1 MSGSRALRLGAWTT
15 PVIVSILLGFA
26 GYWLLF
32 STFMVYDDEGYILLS
47 LKNFYIHGGLY
58 DKVYTQYGPIPY
70 LWYGALH
77 QLFGLPFDNVGG
89 RWITLLNWLL
99 TCAACA
105 GLVGRL
111 TRSAVWTTFTF
122 AGTFTQLWV
131 MTSEPI
137 HPGGLICF
145 IVATAVFLGSE
156 ALRSRRLVGFAVIT
170 AVASGALLLT
180 KINVGIFFLGAVVSW
195 LVVNSAPSSRAR
207 LATGIVAAGC
217 VLLPFALMQALIHE
231 RWVQQFA
238 FVFASAALGTIF
250 TGKLTAAPAIGL
262 RAVAISASVLAV
274 AIALPIV
281 IVLSSGTTFEGLLEG
296 VILGPLRHP
305 GVYFFP
311 MRWNTGTVLTSVV
324 SLAGCLVVIRN
335 WESAKV
341 RLWVAWVRFFVVAVF
356 LFTPLQ
362 FIPVSMAA
370 WTMSYG
376 LSLAWLFVP
385 PVSDKTSASIRFWL
399 SLVLVF
405 QSLHVYPIAGSQVN
419 WATFLWIPLIALGL
433 HDALPS
439 LCAAVNRFSTWFR
452 GMSLIAI
459 LVVVVFMSGNL
470 LRIGWNSYHRNPRL
484 GLTGAESLRLTN
496 DQTYTLRTIDE
507 NLRAHASLLFSFPG
521 LYSANLWTGLS
532 TPTLSNVTHWFSLLS
547 LSRQQ
552 EIIERLAHSP
562 EAAMLVQRDLLD
574 YLARTGFKTEGPL
587 HDWVLQHFE
596 KSVAF
601 GGYEIWVRRGR
612 SIAAFSTARPE
623 PDSPGVLQTLT
634 LTIQSAKKPVSRIDL
649 CNIDQPNLP
658 LISFGSD
665 NAHVNITSCGMD
677 GRPAP
682 DQTSKMGF
690 PFSSSGPALVRL
702 SFSPIQVS
710 SGFNRLLLVL
720 RDSSGNAVQELLVLE

>member
-1 MSGSRALRLGAWTT
+1 
-15 PVIVSILLGFA
+15 
-26 GYWLLF
+26 
-32 STFMVYDDEGYILLS
+32 
-47 LKNFYIHGGLY
+47 
-58 DKVYTQYGPIPY
+58 
-70 LWYGALH
+70 
-77 QLFGLPFDNVGG
+77 
-89 RWITLLNWLL
+89 
-99 TCAACA
+99 
-105 GLVGRL
+105 
-111 TRSAVWTTFTF
+111 
-122 AGTFTQLWV
+122 
-131 MTSEPI
+131 
-137 HPGGLICF
+137 
-145 IVATAVFLGSE
+145 
-156 ALRSRRLVGFAVIT
+156 
-170 AVASGALLLT
+170 
-180 KINVGIFFLGAVVSW
+180 
-195 LVVNSAPSSRAR
+195 
-207 LATGIVAAGC
+207 
-217 VLLPFALMQALIHE
+217 
-231 RWVQQFA
+231 
-238 FVFASAALGTIF
+238 
-250 TGKLTAAPAIGL
+250 
-262 RAVAISASVLAV
+262 
-274 AIALPIV
+274 
-281 IVLSSGTTFEGLLEG
+281 
-296 VILGPLRHP
+296 
-305 GVYFFP
+305 
-311 MRWNTGTVLTSVV
+311 
-324 SLAGCLVVIRN
+324 
-335 WESAKV
+335 
-341 RLWVAWVRFFVVAVF
+341 
-356 LFTPLQ
+356 
-362 FIPVSMAA
+362 MAA

-612 SIAAFSTARPE
+612 SIAAF
-623 PDSPGVLQTLT
+623 
-634 LTIQSAKKPVSRIDL
+634 
-649 CNIDQPNLP
+649 
-658 LISFGSD
+658 
-665 NAHVNITSCGMD
+665 
-677 GRPAP
+677 
-682 DQTSKMGF
+682 
-690 PFSSSGPALVRL
+690 
-702 SFSPIQVS
+702 
-710 SGFNRLLLVL
+710 
-720 RDSSGNAVQELLVLE
+720 

>member
-1 MSGSRALRLGAWTT
+1 LRLGAWTT

-47 LKNFYIHGGLY
+47 LRNFFLHGELY

-70 LWYGALH
+70 LWYGTLH

-89 RWITLLNWLL
+89 RWITLLNWFL

-105 GLVGRL
+105 GLVGRV
-111 TRSAVWTTFTF
+111 TRSAIWTTFTF

-137 HPGGLICF
+137 HPGGLICC
-145 IVATAVFLGSE
+145 IIATAVLLGSE
-156 ALRSRRLVGFAVIT
+156 ALRSRRLVGFAAIT
-170 AVASGALLLT
+170 AAASAALLLT

-207 LATGIVAAGC
+207 LATWIVAGGC

-238 FVFASAALGTIF
+238 LVFAIAALGTLF
-250 TGKLTAAPAIGL
+250 TGKLIADPTVGL
-262 RAVAISASVLAV
+262 RVGTIFALVLAV
-274 AIALPIV
+274 AIALPI
-281 IVLSSGTTFEGLLEG
+281 I
-296 VILGPLRHP
+296 VILSCGTSLQGLVEGIIRGPLRHP

-311 MRWNTGTVLTSVV
+311 MRWSAGTILTSFG
-324 SLAGCLVVIRN
+324 SLACCIGVIRN

-341 RLWVAWVRFFVVAVF
+341 RLGVAWARFLVVAIF
-356 LFTPLQ
+356 LSTPLQ
-362 FIPVSMAA
+362 LIPVSMAA

-376 LSLAWLFVP
+376 LSLAWIFVL
-385 PVSDKTSASIRFWL
+385 PVSDKPSASIRFWL
-399 SLVLVF
+399 GLVLIF

-439 LCAAVNRFSTWFR
+439 LCASVNRFSGWFR
-452 GMSLIAI
+452 GTTLTVI
-459 LVVVVFMSGNL
+459 LVIVVFMSGNL
-470 LRIGWNSYHRNPRL
+470 LRIGWSGYHRNPRL
-484 GLTGAESLRLTN
+484 GLAGAESLRLSN
-496 DQTYTLRTIDE
+496 DLTYTLRTINE

-521 LYSANLWTGLS
+521 LYSANLWTELS
-532 TPTLSNVTHWFSLLS
+532 TPTLSNATHWFSLLS
-547 LSRQQ
+547 AGRQE
-552 EIIERLAHSP
+552 EIIERLAQSP

-574 YLARTGFKTEGPL
+574 YLARSGFRTDGPL
-587 HDWVLQHFE
+587 HDWVMQHFE
-596 KSVAF
+596 KSVSF

-623 PDSPGVLQTLT
+623 AGPHGVLQTLT
-634 LTIQSAKKPVSRIDL
+634 LTLQSTKMPVSRIDL
-649 CNIDQPNLP
+649 CNIDQPDSP
-658 LISFGSD
+658 LISFGPE
-665 NAHVNITSCGMD
+665 NAHVSITKCGMD
-677 GRPAP
+677 GRLSP
-682 DQTSKMGF
+682 DQTSRTGF
-690 PFSSSGPALVRL
+690 PFSSTGPALVRL

-710 SGFNRLLLVL
+710 SSFSRLLLVL
-720 RDSSGNAVQELLVLE
+720 RDSSGNAVKELLVLE